1 MRNFFSKN
9 DLIKETLDKLSR
21 GVSLPWPYVARC
33 LDEIEKTKYWA
44 DTASSFT
51 EWLKNN
57 EEKLG
62 SKESTL
68 WRYLVVGRYYQD
80 LQKQF
85 LRVNLDYPPLSE
97 LPAHVS
103 PEKLEVLSKL
113 ARVAPRDF
121 FEELMYQVLDNT
133 ITRDDIR
140 EKWKAFRPALK
151 GKTARGRRVLAP
163 SVNIKN
169 QDEYKSIQEAMIINA
184 IKAAGSSWLSD
195 QKPQMY
201 EVQMH
206 VTLNKDDPVQQPL
219 FPAVVLY
226 KESKTKEL
234 EVHGLETMQH
244 FAFNKH
250 ILKRLERLS
259 EYCDYLWVVKYKD
272 DPSVTPNGFVTE
284 HYPAYAGLIMID
296 GSDISIVR
304 QALACQQDYKK
315 SNELLKALLLKEVR

>member
-1 MRNFFSKN
+1 MRNLFNKN

-21 GVSLPWPYVARC
+21 GVPLPWPYVARC
-33 LDEIEKTKYWA
+33 LDEVEKTEYWA
-44 DTASSFT
+44 GTASSFT
-51 EWLKNN
+51 EWLKKN
-57 EEKLG
+57 EGKLG

-85 LRVNLDYPPLSE
+85 SRVNLDYPPLSE

-140 EKWKAFRPALK
+140 EKWNAFRPALK
-151 GKTARGRRVLAP
+151 GKTARGRRVLPP

-169 QDEYKSIQEAMIINA
+169 QDEYESIQEAMIINA

-201 EVQMH
+201 KVQMH
-206 VTLNKDDPVQQPL
+206 VALNKSSPVQRPL

-226 KESKTKEL
+226 KEGESKDL
-234 EVHGLETMQH
+234 EIHGLETMRH
-244 FAFNKH
+244 FVFNKN
-250 ILKRLERLS
+250 ILKRLEYLS
-259 EYCDYLWVVKYKD
+259 EYCDYLWVVKNKD
-272 DPSVTPNGFVTE
+272 DPNIVRNGFVEE
-284 HYPAYAGLIMID
+284 HYPKYVGLMMID
-296 GSDISIVR
+296 GPDISIVR
-304 QALACQQDYKK
+304 QALSCYQDYKK
-315 SNELLKALLLKEVR
+315 ANELLKALLLKEVR